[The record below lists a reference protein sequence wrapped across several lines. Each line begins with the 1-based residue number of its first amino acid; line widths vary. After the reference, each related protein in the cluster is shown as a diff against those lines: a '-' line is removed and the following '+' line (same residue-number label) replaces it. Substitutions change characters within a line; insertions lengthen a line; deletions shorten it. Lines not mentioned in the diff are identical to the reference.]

1 MLARKVVV
9 EKITPPRKIGVAIR
23 NDGAKVVSTA
33 TGTVHRQGNTQM
45 TNLEVLEAAFDAA
58 AREERNAEAA
68 YKRSR
73 SKVNTARLIA
83 AKEAFDITL
92 ADFIAARDAAEE
104 AAFNAEVIAMAE
116 ATKPYDVQLAL
127 F

>member
-1 MLARKVVV
+1 
-9 EKITPPRKIGVAIR
+9 
-23 NDGAKVVSTA
+23 
-33 TGTVHRQGNTQM
+33 M

-83 AKEAFDITL
+83 AKEAFEITL

-104 AAFNAEVIAMAE
+104 AAFNFEVIAMAE
-116 ATKPYDVQLAL
+116 AAKPYDVQLAL

>member
-1 MLARKVVV
+1 MA
-9 EKITPPRKIGVAIR
+9 
-23 NDGAKVVSTA
+23 
-33 TGTVHRQGNTQM
+33 
-45 TNLEVLEAAFDAA
+45 NLEVLEAAFDAA

-104 AAFNAEVIAMAE
+104 VAFNAEVIAMAE